1 MISIF
6 NRYSNTPPTRHIGAE
21 SIFVAIL
28 TCVLVSLMGVSLSR
42 LQNASFQSLFSSETT
57 MQAQHF
63 ARSKMDYLIYK
74 GYNELTIQDKTP
86 IDGSTFKDAV
96 ALGNVITDTDGV
108 SHRLVTVI
116 VYNKDETQPRAK
128 LQQLFYSNDANR
140 FVVNGNSPTA
150 SISLNYDAD
159 TDKLYAKV
167 NGEEKVLD
175 GSNGVPVGTVIAWAS
190 NNTIPTENGIWL
202 ECNGQDCSVYPKL
215 IAVLGKSTVPDYR
228 GRFLQADAVA
238 GNTIEAGLPNITAET
253 TTNNESTSDEN
264 CWGAFY
270 SSSNTSL
277 WYGDNI
283 HWSGIRNLAFDASR
297 SNPIYGA
304 SDTVQPP
311 AVTVRYFIKA
321 Q

>member
-1 MISIF
+1 
-6 NRYSNTPPTRHIGAE
+6 
-21 SIFVAIL
+21 
-28 TCVLVSLMGVSLSR
+28 
-42 LQNASFQSLFSSETT
+42 

-304 SDTVQPP
+304 SDTVLPP